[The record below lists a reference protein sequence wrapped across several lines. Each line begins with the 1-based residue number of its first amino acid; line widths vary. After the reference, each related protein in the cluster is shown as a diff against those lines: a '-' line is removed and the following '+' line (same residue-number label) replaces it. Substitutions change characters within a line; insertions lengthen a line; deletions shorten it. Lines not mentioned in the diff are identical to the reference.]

1 MVLHHLAYQG
11 DNMAES
17 GFVLTVLGAR
27 GSIPVSGSEYIKY
40 GGATSCYM
48 LEVGNQVVFLDAG
61 TGIIDAPN
69 LDDKEGIYVV
79 MSHPHLD
86 HIIGLP
92 FFPELSKK
100 DRTITLYGRNMN
112 GKSIEAQIEKAY
124 SPPYWPLTI
133 AEYPSNFV
141 YEDLELPLS
150 ILNGK
155 DVILIEGMEVR
166 HPGGCLALSVTY
178 ESKKV
183 VYITD
188 CEIGDNLSDRLVEF
202 TRKADVL
209 LCDAQYTSAEYA
221 NRKGFG
227 HSTPQMAKELYEA
240 SGAKRLLLIHHD
252 PKHRDSDLEK
262 MEKETGDANI
272 AFARNGMRIQIT

>member
-1 MVLHHLAYQG
+1 
-11 DNMAES
+11 MAGLPFS
-17 GFVLTVLGAR
+17 LTILGAR
-27 GSIPVSGSEYIKY
+27 GSVPVSGSEYIKY

-48 LEVGNQVVFLDAG
+48 LEAGKQVVFLDAG
-61 TGIIDAPN
+61 TGIIDAPS

-100 DRTITLYGRNMN
+100 DRKITLYGRQAN
-112 GKSIEAQIEKAY
+112 GRSIEAQIEKAY

-141 YEDLELPLS
+141 YVDLELPLS
-150 ILNGK
+150 ILNGR

-178 ESKKV
+178 EGKKV
-183 VYITD
+183 VYVTD
-188 CEIGDNLSDRLVEF
+188 CEIGESLSDRLVRF
-202 TRKADVL
+202 SKNADVL
-209 LCDAQYTSAEYA
+209 LCDAQYTSAEYE

-227 HSTPQMAKELYEA
+227 HSTPEMAIELYKASEA
-240 SGAKRLLLIHHD
+240 GRLLLIHHD

-262 MEKETGDANI
+262 LEAEIGDKNI
-272 AFARNGMRIQIT
+272 AFARSGMRIEIT